1 MDGVLINNIEFA
13 LLGRLAMPTT
23 SKSQTITKGV
33 AGRRLPSNGPPTH
46 TGEMLFEEFVKPL
59 ELTQVELARRLGVS
73 YPRLNESIK
82 RKRSIL

>member
-1 MDGVLINNIEFA
+1 
-13 LLGRLAMPTT
+13 MPTK
-23 SKSQTITKGV
+23 SKLQITTNDV
-33 AGRRLPSNGPPTH
+33 VGRRLPRNRPPTH
-46 TGEMLFEEFVKPL
+46 PGEMLFEEFVKPL